1 MDGPR
6 PVKNEPLR
14 TQSGASVN
22 ESTLDTTVQ
31 SLLQENGE
39 LTKKVEELSLQ
50 LSAKESLLTQSKVDV
65 TNAISQYAG
74 LTERSHELTRQ
85 LEESKALLLSK
96 DQTLQQLQGQLA
108 ESSRAIEELKQ
119 KNKSMEK
126 EVHEV
131 TSRLREAERQLEGKA
146 RLESELSAQLEE
158 LQSEK
163 EIWTLKSNGSESE
176 LTEKLSS
183 LQTELS
189 SANSHSHEL
198 QKKFSLVQDA
208 LHLKEALLNTQ
219 EARHEEILKQQELRY
234 KQVEEAHQKE
244 LIEMKAIHVGAL
256 LVKEH
261 CIAELE
267 ARVQVLETDVLR
279 LTNESMLA
287 KGGDVTAE
295 SPSGEGTDLKQPL
308 ANGEVAVAGDRGE
321 GYKPSTKTGSPVSGA
336 WLALITSSAI
346 LLTVGISVGRVGR
359 LVPRGRK

>member
-1 MDGPR
+1 
-6 PVKNEPLR
+6 
-14 TQSGASVN
+14 
-22 ESTLDTTVQ
+22 
-31 SLLQENGE
+31 
-39 LTKKVEELSLQ
+39 
-50 LSAKESLLTQSKVDV
+50 
-65 TNAISQYAG
+65 
-74 LTERSHELTRQ
+74 
-85 LEESKALLLSK
+85 
-96 DQTLQQLQGQLA
+96 
-108 ESSRAIEELKQ
+108 
-119 KNKSMEK
+119 
-126 EVHEV
+126 
-131 TSRLREAERQLEGKA
+131 
-146 RLESELSAQLEE
+146 
-158 LQSEK
+158 
-163 EIWTLKSNGSESE
+163 

-219 EARHEEILKQQELRY
+219 EARHEEIVKQQELRY

-244 LIEMKAIHVGAL
+244 LVEVKAMHAGAL
-256 LVKEH
+256 LVKENR
-261 CIAELE
+261 IAELK